1 MANAPLQF
9 PDDREAS
16 SQLRVVRSQTG
27 VVRALLDEIERLQPG
42 SVAGQVVAEQLI
54 DELTRLGC
62 RTLEVA
68 ASLAKCEVVPIP
80 PSSGTHASG
89 AIQLQDNVKP
99 FRFPLVR

>member
-9 PDDREAS
+9 PDDRETR
-16 SQLRVVRSQTG
+16 SQLRVVRSQAG
-27 VVRALLDEIERLQPG
+27 VVRALLDEVERIHPD

-68 ASLAKCEVVPIP
+68 AMLAHGEAVPVP
-80 PSSGTHASG
+80 PSSGAQPTP
-89 AIQLQDNVKP
+89 DNVKP
-99 FRFPLVR
+99 FPLVR

>member
-9 PDDREAS
+9 PDDREAT
-16 SQLRVVRSQTG
+16 SQLRVVRSQAG
-27 VVRALLDEIERLQPG
+27 VVRALLDEIERLQPE

-68 ASLAKCEVVPIP
+68 ASLAKCDVVPIP
-80 PSSGTHASG
+80 PSSGTQSSG
-89 AIQLQDNVKP
+89 EIKLGDNVKAFP
-99 FRFPLVR
+99 FPLVR